1 MNKLVLALAVPLAVG
16 FAASSQTTPDFSGTW
31 RLDLSRSDVAAQADA
46 PGPVTVSITQS
57 PVEITIATTT
67 SKGTT
72 TETYRFAGAGAVLG
86 PGTALARWKGDTLVT
101 DAIRDVRGQSVTVQ
115 QSRRMSDNGN
125 EMFVESV
132 VNVQHGYSAAGA
144 KIYGASKDVY
154 VKQLH

>member
-1 MNKLVLALAVPLAVG
+1 MTRLALALAVSLA
-16 FAASSQTTPDFSGTW
+16 FCFDASTQATPDFSGTW
-31 RLDLSRSDVAAQADA
+31 RLDLSRSDAAARADT
-46 PGPVTVSITQS
+46 PGPITVSITQS
-57 PVEITIATTT
+57 PVEFRIDVTT

-86 PGTALARWKGDTLVT
+86 PDTAIARWKGDALVT

-115 QSRRMSDNGN
+115 QTRRLVDNGN
-125 EMFVESV
+125 EMTVESV

-154 VKQLH
+154 VRAAR